1 MQIKSDQKIFVAGS
15 NGMVGKSICREILIK
30 YPNIELLTPNRK
42 ELNLTNF
49 EDVNLWFKKNKP
61 SIVII
66 SAARVGGIFANSKK
80 PYDFILENLKIQNNI
95 IELSWKYNVK
105 RLLFLGSSCIYPKF
119 SKQPIKED
127 SLLQGELEP
136 TNEFYALAKIAGIK
150 LCESLRKQHSF
161 DSICLMP
168 CNLYGIGDNYHKD
181 DSHVIP
187 ALIRKISEAKEK
199 NLKEITCWG
208 SGNPLR
214 EFLYVDDLA
223 NACIYVLNNWYP
235 SENLSKEK
243 NIDNLPWLNVG
254 SNEEISIKDLAL
266 RISKIVG
273 FNGKIYWDESKP
285 DGTPRKK
292 LDTTRL
298 NKLGWFP
305 KMNLDH
311 GLELTYEDY
320 KNSLINNT
328 LRK

>member
-1 MQIKSDQKIFVAGS
+1 MQIKSDQKIFVAGA

-30 YPNIELLTPNRK
+30 YPNIELLTPNRN

-49 EDVNLWFKKNKP
+49 EEVNLWFKKNKP

-95 IELSWKYNVK
+95 IESSWKYNVK

-119 SKQPIKED
+119 AKQPIKED

-150 LCESLRKQHSF
+150 LCESLRKQYSF
-161 DSICLMP
+161 DAICLMP

-199 NLKEITCWG
+199 SLKEITCWG
-208 SGNPLR
+208 SGYPLR
-214 EFLYVDDLA
+214 EFLFVDDLA
-223 NACIYVLNNWYP
+223 NACIYVLNKWYP
-235 SENLSKEK
+235 SDNLKKDK
-243 NIDNLPWLNVG
+243 NLDNLPWLNVG
-254 SNEEISIKDLAL
+254 SNEEITIKDLAL
-266 RISKIVG
+266 KISNIVG

-292 LDTTRL
+292 LDITRM

-305 KMNLDH
+305 KMNLDK
-311 GLELTYEDY
+311 GLKITYEDY
-320 KNSLINNT
+320 KNSLIKNT
-328 LRK
+328 LRI

>member
-1 MQIKSDQKIFVAGS
+1 MQIKSDQKIFVAGA

-30 YPNIELLTPNRK
+30 YPNIELLTPNRN

-49 EDVNLWFKKNKP
+49 EEVNLWFKKNKP

-95 IELSWKYNVK
+95 IESSWKYNVK

-119 SKQPIKED
+119 AKQPIKED

-150 LCESLRKQHSF
+150 LCESLRKQYSF
-161 DSICLMP
+161 DAICLMP

-199 NLKEITCWG
+199 SLKEITCWG
-208 SGNPLR
+208 SGYPLR
-214 EFLYVDDLA
+214 EFLFVDDLA
-223 NACIYVLNNWYP
+223 NACIHVLNKWYP
-235 SENLSKEK
+235 SDNLKKDK
-243 NIDNLPWLNVG
+243 NLDNLPWLNVG
-254 SNEEISIKDLAL
+254 SNEEITIKDLAL
-266 RISKIVG
+266 KISNIVG

-298 NKLGWFP
+298 NNLGWFP
-305 KMNLDH
+305 KMNLDR
-311 GLELTYEDY
+311 GLKITYRDY
-320 KNSLINNT
+320 KTSLIKNT
-328 LRK
+328 LRR